1 MFYAGFTPKPGVLGS
16 RHFENYKETTD
27 NKNTRTIDS
36 SASSFI
42 AAKKCILWNW
52 TVGEFLFSIKIWQLL

>member
-42 AAKKCILWNW
+42 AAKNAFYGI
-52 TVGEFLFSIKIWQLL
+52 EQLVSFYFQ